1 MSAISTITSLFFIKA
16 SIFCRFSL
24 ILDGLSHGFAPKRR
38 AFSSLHSPH
47 VSGYHNRMIGR
58 KGLLGG
64 FIALFFFSIIVFFF
78 IYFLAPEVS
87 MRFFGIAFRQEEYVE
102 RSLEDAIVD
111 MGIPEEEARGIVAS
125 LDSEE
130 MRALVSSGSDY
141 LKEWVGAAFDHID
154 GQTQED
160 AS

>member
-1 MSAISTITSLFFIKA
+1 M
-16 SIFCRFSL
+16 
-24 ILDGLSHGFAPKRR
+24 
-38 AFSSLHSPH
+38 
-47 VSGYHNRMIGR
+47 
-58 KGLLGG
+58 
-64 FIALFFFSIIVFFF
+64 FFFSIIVFFF

-130 MRALVSSGSDY
+130 MRALVKKYGLCDMCDFTGLNVS
-141 LKEWVGAAFDHID
+141 AAKLT
-154 GQTQED
+154 GCTL
-160 AS
+160 ARPPL